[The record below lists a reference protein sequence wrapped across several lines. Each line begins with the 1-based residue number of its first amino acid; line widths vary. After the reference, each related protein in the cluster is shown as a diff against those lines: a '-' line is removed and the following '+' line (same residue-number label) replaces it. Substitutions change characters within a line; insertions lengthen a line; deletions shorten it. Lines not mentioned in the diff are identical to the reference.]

1 MCLCLYVSK
10 LVGISTYMEVLVSGV
25 CACSPPSVVSVVYT
39 DWCRIVESLCM
50 GPLYSL

>member
-1 MCLCLYVSK
+1 
-10 LVGISTYMEVLVSGV
+10 MEVVFLLFPGVLVSGV
-25 CACSPPSVVSVVYT
+25 RACSTPVVSVVYT